1 MILLYRATIGL
12 TGGAIAGI
20 IIALIIVAAIIVLVG
35 LLLVAL
41 LYKSKRKVTRS
52 TTTATD
58 VANPVV
64 LQAVHNAAYGVVN
77 VSTAMTDNIA
87 YSALTAPVYDTV
99 SANKQYQNI
108 DDYNH

>member
-1 MILLYRATIGL
+1 M
-12 TGGAIAGI
+12 
-20 IIALIIVAAIIVLVG
+20 AAIIVLVG

-41 LYKSKRKVTRS
+41 LYKMKRKATKS

-77 VSTAMTDNIA
+77 MSTTMTDNIA
-87 YSALTAPVYDTV
+87 YSALTTPVYDTV
-99 SANKQYQNI
+99 SANKQYENI
-108 DDYNH
+108 DDYIH